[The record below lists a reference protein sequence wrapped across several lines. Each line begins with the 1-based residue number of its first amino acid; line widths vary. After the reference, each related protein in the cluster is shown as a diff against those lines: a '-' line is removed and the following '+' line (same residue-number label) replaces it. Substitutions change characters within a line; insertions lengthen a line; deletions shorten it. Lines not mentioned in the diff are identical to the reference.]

1 MHKTTKSAHK
11 MSDRIKKCFLT
22 YFVDLII
29 SDDQF
34 QLKRLEKIIFED
46 LKVIGLTNTTEIFD
60 TVFS

>member
-11 MSDRIKKCFLT
+11 MSDRKKKGFFKT

-29 SDDQF
+29 PDDQF

-46 LKVIGLTNTTEIFD
+46 LKVID
-60 TVFS
+60 

>member
-1 MHKTTKSAHK
+1 MHKTTKSAYK
-11 MSDRIKKCFLT
+11 MSDRKKKCFLT

-46 LKVIGLTNTTEIFD
+46 LKVID
-60 TVFS
+60 